1 MAKVTRPIVILS
13 IDGGGTRGII
23 PALVLQSL
31 DRLISARSSN
41 VEEREN
47 LIGYFDVVAGTSTGA
62 IIAAGLAGKSDDA
75 HVSGLDQLVEF
86 YKNDAIEV
94 FSEPLGNYWFPRSI
108 ARKLSGVFAPMF
120 SKGQQTLKQKLK
132 NICRDATLSSS
143 AANLVIPAFTGN
155 GAFIFR
161 GGPDWPTGIVP
172 DYLLQDVLLATTA
185 APCVFPPARITRIGH
200 PAIESFID
208 GGVFANNPALHAYL
222 DARQLFGNRREILL
236 ISLGTANDDIPLD
249 YHAVFNWGGLN
260 WLNPRAGLPLFQACM
275 RGQSNDTHSILQQL
289 IPDPHSYIRLD
300 IQADSQMPA
309 FYDASPAAM
318 RTFEDLALKM
328 ISQNSELLE
337 DLASRLAQI
346 GKTARSD
353 HSPK

>member
-236 ISLGTANDDIPLD
+236 IS
-249 YHAVFNWGGLN
+249 N